1 MVRLHLSFVNINLKK
16 WLSFQTIWT
25 NIHKHVALNALI
37 LHESVSRMKEMKG
50 KTTANAVIWMRLSF
64 ILFVE
69 SLNWYYAVLMHSQRL
84 LKFIKQSLLQCS
96 FTAHN
101 EIYAHETVE
110 KNSSFSQPPPEILSP
125 HSVYNGTKSVYDFF
139 FMEIVFSNERGVFLW
154 RDGSMSGFY
163 FFFLLCN
170 SKYEILKFYPF

>member
-1 MVRLHLSFVNINLKK
+1 
-16 WLSFQTIWT
+16 
-25 NIHKHVALNALI
+25 
-37 LHESVSRMKEMKG
+37 
-50 KTTANAVIWMRLSF
+50 MRLSF

-84 LKFIKQSLLQCS
+84 LTFIKQSLLQCS

-163 FFFLLCN
+163 FFFFFVTVNMKFWNFIHFKTFFCLFFLLFACTN
-170 SKYEILKFYPF
+170 RLYNLIRSLIDPGKNIEIPGLIFPVATLVTSVLIGCI